1 MWTYMYGEIIQSF
14 TQEMRIVIS
23 IVSCQDKVHESNLTD
38 LISCFTKLLSTQVQI
53 NNNKKNKKTK
63 QKNKTKKNR
72 N

>member
-38 LISCFTKLLSTQVQI
+38 LISCFTKELKYDI
-53 NNNKKNKKTK
+53 KI
-63 QKNKTKKNR
+63 
-72 N
+72 